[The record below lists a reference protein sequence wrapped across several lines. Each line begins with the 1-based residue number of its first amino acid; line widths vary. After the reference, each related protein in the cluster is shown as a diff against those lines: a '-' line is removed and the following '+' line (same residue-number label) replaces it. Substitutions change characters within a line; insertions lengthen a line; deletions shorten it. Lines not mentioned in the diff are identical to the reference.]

1 MAHMPAARNLTL
13 AICTAALLAGAASAQ
28 GYYDRPYSA
37 RAYQERP
44 NGYYYDYR
52 GNPVPP
58 AYGPSYGPDQIAE
71 PPPLQVPPPPAYE
84 PAPQPIYDPPPLAG
98 GPSPG
103 PAPAEPYSPNSRAYN
118 AGATVADI
126 AMQPAKD
133 IGVKKTDIPP
143 VLAAAQASPYALADA
158 SNCAQMTQALND
170 LDEVLGAD
178 YTVERLPT
186 ENRSAKIAEAGGR
199 AVVNSIIPFRGIVR
213 EVSGAAAADR
223 AMASAVDAGI
233 ARRGFLRGLST
244 AQGCEPGAQAALRR

>member
-1 MAHMPAARNLTL
+1 MAAARNLTL

-44 NGYYYDYR
+44 TSYYYDYR
-52 GNPVPP
+52 GNVV
-58 AYGPSYGPDQIAE
+58 GPRYETYA
-71 PPPLQVPPPPAYE
+71 PPPVETPADLYVPPPPAYE
-84 PAPQPIYDPPPLAG
+84 PAPAPQPAYQPAPLAG
-98 GPSPG
+98 GP
-103 PAPAEPYSPNSRAYN
+103 APAAPYSPTSRAYA

-133 IGVKKTDIPP
+133 IGVKKTNIPP
-143 VLAAAQASPYALADA
+143 VLAAAEASPYALASA
-158 SNCAQMTQALND
+158 SNCSQMAQALSE

-178 YTVERLPT
+178 YTVDRLPA
-186 ENRSAKIAEAGGR
+186 ENRAGKIAEAGGR

-223 AMASAVDAGI
+223 ALAAAVDAGI

-244 AQGCEPGAQAALRR
+244 AQGCEPGAQASLGR